1 MKMLMVIPR
10 LKPRAT
16 FAVASL
22 LLLLLSAPAIAA
34 AQPQPP
40 KDFVAVDETLPGEQ
54 IPAIPLIAAA
64 YGFIW
69 VVLLGYVWS
78 IGRRLRNV
86 EGELAELESRRPPFA
101 EATGKK

>member
-1 MKMLMVIPR
+1 MRIVL
-10 LKPRAT
+10 LCAC
-16 FAVASL
+16 L
-22 LLLLLSAPAIAA
+22 LLAPVIAA

-54 IPAIPLIAAA
+54 IPALPLIAGA

-78 IGRRLRNV
+78 IGRRLRTV
-86 EGELAELESRRPPFA
+86 EAELAELEARRRPPVGGA
-101 EATGKK
+101 AGGR